1 MAVSSVSDMT
11 IAEAKTVS
19 GVADDVLDAVAVEL
33 GGPTSTS
40 DWTHFLSSEVEA
52 ALTSTTYTTASG
64 TAGTAFS
71 TLDKSR
77 VRAFVAKCSGNSVTT
92 LAIPGVAGLPGLL
105 ASAPAGQP
113 ALKKTKLSSLV
124 DGTADAEVLLLD
136 PTKVRDMFNDY
147 EQMRGEPPHQ
157 DVEPSFEQLS
167 AVAQL
172 IGADAVPYVDFAIFG
187 PHGKRAMKKISHM
200 AYTFL
205 PASGEWKRVEMP
217 GPPCYDT
224 WYKSWLVFECALTLL
239 GTVRTERL
247 RQYSEAI
254 RGYITMYG
262 PSIWPII
269 YQADVRMRSEQFE
282 RIRRAA
288 EIELSR
294 LPPGVKHAFY
304 DPAKPWD
311 GVFAMAIRDNRFWE
325 TEVRELAVLWLARVQ
340 LPRPFIS
347 DDTILDEHSSHPP
360 PGMGGG
366 GSESSRSRQRKG
378 KGGSKGHTSFPP
390 QQPPATKGRQ
400 KAKAKGKGKGT
411 KKGVDKANEICNNY
425 NAGKCGVVCSA
436 GRKHACSKCGGP
448 HPVTNCT
455 RG

>member
-1 MAVSSVSDMT
+1 MNVSSVSDMT
-11 IAEAKTVS
+11 IAAAKAAS
-19 GVADDVLDAVAVEL
+19 GVVDIILEAVADTL

-40 DWTHFLSSEVEA
+40 DWDHFHSSEIET
-52 ALTSTTYTTASG
+52 ALTATTYTAADG
-64 TAGTAFS
+64 TPNTGLLAV
-71 TLDKSR
+71 DKSR
-77 VRAFVAKCSGNSVTT
+77 VRAFIDKCSERSVTT
-92 LAIPGVAGLPGLL
+92 LAVAGPP
-105 ASAPAGQP
+105 APAGQP

-136 PTKVRDMFNDY
+136 PTKVRDMFNAY
-147 EQMRGEPPHQ
+147 EQTRGEPPHP

-224 WYKSWLVFECALTLL
+224 WYKSWVVFECALTLL

-254 RGYITMYG
+254 RGYITLYG
-262 PSIWPII
+262 PSIWPIV

-294 LPPGVKHAFY
+294 LPPGMKHALY

-311 GVFAMAIRDNRFWE
+311 GVFALAIRDNRFWE
-325 TEVRELAVLWLARVQ
+325 TEVRELAVLWLARVR
-340 LPRPFIS
+340 LPRPFIT
-347 DDTILDEHSSHPP
+347 DDTILDEHTSRSPP
-360 PGMGGG
+360 AMGGG
-366 GSESSRSRQRKG
+366 GSESSQHRPRKG
-378 KGGSKGHTSFPP
+378 KGGSKTDTSFPP
-390 QQPPATKGRQ
+390 HHQPAAKGPSSRQAPRSQ
-400 KAKAKGKGKGT
+400 KAKAKGKGQGS
-411 KKGVDKANEICNNY
+411 KKGSDESSEVCNNY
-425 NAGKCGVVCSA
+425 NAGKCGVVCST
-436 GRKHACSKCGGP
+436 GRKHVCAKCGGQ
-448 HPVTNCT
+448 HPAISCT